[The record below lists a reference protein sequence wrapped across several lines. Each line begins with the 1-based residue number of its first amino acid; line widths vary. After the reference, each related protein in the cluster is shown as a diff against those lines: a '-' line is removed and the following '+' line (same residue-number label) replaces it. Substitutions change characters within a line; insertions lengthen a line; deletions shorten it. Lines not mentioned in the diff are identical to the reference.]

1 MQENLDTMRE
11 ISDDAV
17 KNLTGRIYVT
27 EASFWFQWF
36 GRGQKQV
43 RLLTDLK
50 KDLDEYGEY
59 RNTAWWIV
67 NIKLNQART

>member
-1 MQENLDTMRE
+1 M
-11 ISDDAV
+11 
-17 KNLTGRIYVT
+17 
-27 EASFWFQWF
+27 
-36 GRGQKQV
+36 

-67 NIKLNQART
+67 NINFVASFTISKFCFIEFTR